1 MKSCSRDDGSG
12 GAADG
17 LHGPRAGR
25 AERAGRRVARHV
37 GMDGVGEALRTGV
50 LFAPPP
56 QPPPPPG
63 LPPTYQ
69 PPPPSARAR
78 RGGRPGD
85 AADDDDENLF
95 EIPVAGDANGGM
107 SLEQLAEL

>member
-1 MKSCSRDDGSG
+1 MAEARCVS
-12 GAADG
+12 
-17 LHGPRAGR
+17 LAG
-25 AERAGRRVARHV
+25 ELGRVARHV

-56 QPPPPPG
+56 QPPPPLG

>member
-1 MKSCSRDDGSG
+1 MAEARCVS
-12 GAADG
+12 
-17 LHGPRAGR
+17 LAG
-25 AERAGRRVARHV
+25 ELGRIARHV
-37 GMDGVGEALRTGV
+37 GIDGVGEALRTGV

-56 QPPPPPG
+56 PPPPPG

-78 RGGRPGD
+78 RGGGDRGDRGGGGASGD
-85 AADDDDENLF
+85 AADDDDDVDLF
-95 EIPVAGDANGGM
+95 EIPVGGGANGGM